1 MAGWVA
7 RSLAAALVLGCTAL
21 LALTSTISTTVRL
34 LSNAYVMDGT
44 TFPTPSPGFVQA
56 AINGFIVPTVGG
68 SYTGI
73 ALTTPEQI
81 VGINQSVR
89 TGLADLQA
97 AMAQQHQ
104 TDPGQPYVVFGYAQ
118 SAVIEN
124 LEKAELENQKAQGQP
139 VANVTFVEIGD
150 ARPHLDRNAS
160 DAIPGAA
167 ASSTGPA
174 SDQPAPDPRRHV
186 GPTPSGTQMLHTSSA
201 PSGHGSAS
209 AAARASSSGS
219 SPVSSPSKGSVH
231 AGK

>member
-1 MAGWVA
+1 
-7 RSLAAALVLGCTAL
+7 
-21 LALTSTISTTVRL
+21 
-34 LSNAYVMDGT
+34 
-44 TFPTPSPGFVQA
+44 
-56 AINGFIVPTVGG
+56 
-68 SYTGI
+68 
-73 ALTTPEQI
+73 
-81 VGINQSVR
+81 
-89 TGLADLQA
+89 
-97 AMAQQHQ
+97 MAQQHQ

-201 PSGHGSAS
+201 PTGHGSAS
-209 AAARASSSGS
+209 AAAQRLLKRVVSGFITQQRIRARRK
-219 SPVSSPSKGSVH
+219 VSRRWPRPASKTLAV
-231 AGK
+231 